1 MIDRVTFRRRNTEP
15 NRVIVMFFSAFVSQ
29 SPDSTG
35 RSTERT
41 VADVVELPLLLPKER
56 AEELLRLSKR
66 RNQSVA
72 QILRNLVDQALIAN
86 PE

>member
-1 MIDRVTFRRRNTEP
+1 MSR
-15 NRVIVMFFSAFVSQ
+15 
-29 SPDSTG
+29 SPDQAAG
-35 RSTERT
+35 
-41 VADVVELPLLLPKER
+41 DVVELPLLLPKKR

>member
-1 MIDRVTFRRRNTEP
+1 
-15 NRVIVMFFSAFVSQ
+15 MFFSAFVSQ
-29 SPDSTG
+29 SPESMS
-35 RSTERT
+35 RSPDQAF
-41 VADVVELPLLLPKER
+41 ADVVELPLLLPKER

-72 QILRNLVDQALIAN
+72 QILRYLVDQALIAN